1 MPVEWIWWVVVPG
14 AIVAVCVI
22 GQIAGFMDFS
32 TKGKDWKRSSG
43 NIMGPIDGLFA
54 PNRQEALQEQE
65 RQTELPAPAPAPGDP
80 LLDLDKG
87 IAALQGDG
95 RPAAVERAKVAP
107 ARQATVV
114 ERAGA

>member
-1 MPVEWIWWVVVPG
+1 VDLTWVWWVAVPA
-14 AIVAVCVI
+14 AIVLVCVA
-22 GQIAGFMDFS
+22 GQVFGFMDFRGS
-32 TKGKDWKRSSG
+32 GKDWKRSSG

-87 IAALQGDG
+87 IARID
-95 RPAAVERAKVAP
+95 VSRAP
-107 ARQATVV
+107 QS
-114 ERAGA
+114 